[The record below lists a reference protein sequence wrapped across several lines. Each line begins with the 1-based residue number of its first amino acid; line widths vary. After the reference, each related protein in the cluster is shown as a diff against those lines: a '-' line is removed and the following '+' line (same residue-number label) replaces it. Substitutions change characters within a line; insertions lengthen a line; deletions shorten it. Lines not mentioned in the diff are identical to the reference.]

1 LKEVTTAWSL
11 WGLESTDEKRSKQ
24 LDNILVKDFCR
35 DGQWAFSKCSS
46 RFAFTHLQVVHC

>member
-24 LDNILVKDFCR
+24 SHILLPFS
-35 DGQWAFSKCSS
+35 AFVYLTRTGMK
-46 RFAFTHLQVVHC
+46 F